1 MRKYIIII
9 LLIILVSGCWSYR
22 SLKLETK
29 NPTEYI
35 FKVNSSLLKKALINS
50 FPYNFYKGL
59 DLIYHPKDT
68 FNIKYHDI
76 KEYKMIKLPG
86 NHSKDIFFFNFHDT
100 VRLNDNRIFLYNEDA
115 WVLSSEVYYRHHRKL
130 RYYASFLI
138 IIDSLDSIHTK
149 VKIKTIEPRIVVG
162 YGLLPSIP
170 HFVRLEKTKPV
181 PPSTIEEYELLR
193 YIGSKIGVDSMPP
206 VVYPKGHEKLL
217 PAKSP
222 F

>member
-1 MRKYIIII
+1 MRKYIIILLI
-9 LLIILVSGCWSYR
+9 LLFSGCWSYK

-35 FKVNSSLLKKALINS
+35 FKVNSSLLKKTLINS
-50 FPYNFYKGL
+50 FPYKFYKGL
-59 DLIYHPKDT
+59 ELIYYPKDT
-68 FNIKYHDI
+68 FSIY
-76 KEYKMIKLPG
+76 
-86 NHSKDIFFFNFHDT
+86 FCDT
-100 VRLNDNRIFLYNEDA
+100 VRLNNNRIFLYNDNADE
-115 WVLSSEVYYRHHRKL
+115 LSSEVYYKHHRKL
-130 RYYASFLI
+130 RYYAGFLI

-149 VKIKTIEPRIVVG
+149 VKIKTIKSQIVVG
-162 YGLLPSIP
+162 YELLPSIP

-193 YIGSKIGVDSMPP
+193 YIGSKIGADSMPP

-222 F
+222 YE